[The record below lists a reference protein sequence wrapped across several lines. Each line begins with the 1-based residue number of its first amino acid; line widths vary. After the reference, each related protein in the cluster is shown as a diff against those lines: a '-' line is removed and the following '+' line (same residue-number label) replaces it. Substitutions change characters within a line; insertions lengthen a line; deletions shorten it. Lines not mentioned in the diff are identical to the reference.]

1 MRLARN
7 DGGSGPGHSAKPTF
21 LRQEGAMSA
30 FHQEAP
36 SMLEERGPAESGT
49 VVADRDEHS
58 MQLIEYALAIVA
70 VAAAILLA
78 VVR

>member
-1 MRLARN
+1 
-7 DGGSGPGHSAKPTF
+7 
-21 LRQEGAMSA
+21 
-30 FHQEAP
+30 
-36 SMLEERGPAESGT
+36 MLEERGSAESGT